1 VINQSERQRKSVRCV
16 DLFDLRQ
23 GEHDLPSVVDTLRLL
38 TLITFQIDRLE
49 LVVLSELCFK
59 IVKIRDLVIVR
70 LSRYESEI
78 RTFVPLERSRRKRTH
93 PKFLEAT

>member
-1 VINQSERQRKSVRCV
+1 VINRSERQRKSVRCV

-49 LVVLSELCFK
+49 LVVLSELWFK
-59 IVKIRDLVIVR
+59 IVKIRDLVIIR
-70 LSRYESEI
+70 LSRSESGI
-78 RTFVPLERSRRKRTH
+78 RMFVPLERSRRKRTH
-93 PKFLEAT
+93 PKFFEAT